1 MIRVA
6 LFLGTNLAILLVLGI
21 SMSLL
26 GIDGMLDKQG
36 INLNLKSLLFFSSII
51 GFTGSF
57 ISLFLSKWIAKR
69 SMGVIVI
76 TNPKNET
83 EKWLLKTLVTISNK
97 ANIKTPDFGIFN
109 SEQLNAFATGLSKN
123 NSLVALSSGLI
134 NHMNR
139 DEIEAVIAHEI
150 SHISN
155 GDMITMTLIQ
165 GMVNTFVIFFSRII
179 GHVVDRVVFRVQRG
193 HGPAYYITSIIAQIL
208 LSVLANIIV
217 MWFSRKREFSA
228 DESAARLVGSSKMIS
243 ALKTLSIKSQSQ
255 LPDQMAAFGISGKRE
270 KTFKSLFSSHP
281 SIELRIEY
289 LLRIY
294 YKSG

>member
-1 MIRVA
+1 MIRIA
-6 LFLGTNLAILLVLGI
+6 LFLGTNVAILLVLGI
-21 SMSLL
+21 SMSLF
-26 GIDGMLDKQG
+26 GIDGILDEQG
-36 INLNLKSLLFFSSII
+36 INLDLRSLLFFSSII
-51 GFTGSF
+51 GFVGSF
-57 ISLFLSKWIAKR
+57 ISLLISKWIAKR

-76 TNPKNET
+76 TSPRNET
-83 EKWLLKTLVTISNK
+83 EKWLLKTLETISNK

-109 SEQLNAFATGLSKN
+109 SEQLNAFATGRSRN

-165 GMVNTFVIFFSRII
+165 GMVNTFVIFFSRVI
-179 GHVVDRVVFRVQRG
+179 GHVVDRVIFKVQRG

-208 LSVLANIIV
+208 LSFLANIIV

-228 DESAARLVGSSKMIS
+228 DESAARLVGTSKMIS
-243 ALKTLSIKSQSQ
+243 ALKTLSIKSQSS
-255 LPDQMAAFGISGKRE
+255 LPDQMAAFGISGKKE

-281 SIELRIEY
+281 SIELRIES
-289 LLRIY
+289 LLRI
-294 YKSG
+294 G

>member
-1 MIRVA
+1 MFRIA
-6 LFLGTNLAILLVLGI
+6 LFLGTNVAILLVLGI

-26 GIDGMLDKQG
+26 GIDGILDEQG
-36 INLNLKSLLFFSSII
+36 INLNLRSLLFFSSII

-57 ISLFLSKWIAKR
+57 ISLFISKWIAKR
-69 SMGVIVI
+69 SMGVIII
-76 TNPKNET
+76 TSPKNET
-83 EKWLLKTLVTISNK
+83 EKWLLKTLDVISNK

-109 SEQLNAFATGLSKN
+109 SEQLNAFATGRSKN

-139 DEIEAVIAHEI
+139 DEVEAVIAHEI

-165 GMVNTFVIFFSRII
+165 GMVNTFVIFFSRVI
-179 GHVVDRVVFRVQRG
+179 GHVVDRVIFKVQRG
-193 HGPAYYITSIIAQIL
+193 HGPAYFITSIIAQIL
-208 LSVLANIIV
+208 LSILANIIV

-228 DESAARLVGSSKMIS
+228 DESAARLVGTSKMIS
-243 ALKTLSIKSQSQ
+243 ALKTLSIKSQSS
-255 LPDQMAAFGISGKRE
+255 LPDQMAAFGISGKKE

-281 SIELRIEY
+281 SIELRIES
-289 LLRIY
+289 LLRI
-294 YKSG
+294 G